1 MNPLLMLDVMRFEL
15 SRSMTKGRIL
25 IWCGLVG
32 FPVVLFFLLSR
43 IVHET
48 RVETWGSVLHYLVTE
63 IVVLLSL
70 LLWATPVVSTE
81 IEGQTW
87 IYLATRRSGRSM
99 VLFGKYLTAVIWS
112 FAAAVTAISL
122 CMMIVPAIGGFQ
134 LWSALLGLSL
144 LSCVAHAAIFVL
156 IGVLFHRR
164 TMVTAVVYSL
174 LIEYGLAM
182 VPAVASKFT
191 VNYRLRWLLAEWM
204 DWEEALSELGEVFDR
219 EPTSIHLLVLAA
231 ITMTTLFASVFWL
244 QRAQY
249 PTQQDG

>member
-99 VLFGKYLTAVIWS
+99 VLFG
-112 FAAAVTAISL
+112 
-122 CMMIVPAIGGFQ
+122 
-134 LWSALLGLSL
+134 
-144 LSCVAHAAIFVL
+144 
-156 IGVLFHRR
+156 
-164 TMVTAVVYSL
+164 
-174 LIEYGLAM
+174 
-182 VPAVASKFT
+182 
-191 VNYRLRWLLAEWM
+191 
-204 DWEEALSELGEVFDR
+204 
-219 EPTSIHLLVLAA
+219 
-231 ITMTTLFASVFWL
+231 
-244 QRAQY
+244 
-249 PTQQDG
+249 